1 MTTMQAAVFV
11 TLLFIA
17 LAIPFIVRS
26 IVWSRFINQMKKGD
40 AQKALSILRS
50 KSYKL
55 LFSEYDQNW
64 NILRVYISLG
74 DYKKIAAQVELM
86 FQKPLSERQTY
97 QIASQTYFYFL
108 DAQNKEWSKFLL
120 EKIKDSNHP
129 EEYEYDCM
137 LYRIMIEKES
147 KDIETIKK
155 MLSNKE
161 KDVVKKSDREDHAF
175 HIGLLQYLLAL
186 QYGYQ
191 GNTSKKES
199 YARKAR
205 NNLKNT
211 PYYRKAK
218 QLIAHG

>member
-137 LYRIMIEKES
+137 LYRIMIEK
-147 KDIETIKK
+147 

>member
-1 MTTMQAAVFV
+1 MTTMQAAVFL

-26 IVWSRFINQMKKGD
+26 IVWSRFINQMKKGN
-40 AQKALSILRS
+40 AQKALSILQS

-74 DYKKIAAQVELM
+74 DYKKITRQVELM
-86 FQKPLSERQTY
+86 FQKPLSQRQTY

-137 LYRIMIEKES
+137 LYRIMIEKRVR
-147 KDIETIKK
+147 I
-155 MLSNKE
+155 
-161 KDVVKKSDREDHAF
+161 
-175 HIGLLQYLLAL
+175 
-186 QYGYQ
+186 
-191 GNTSKKES
+191 
-199 YARKAR
+199 
-205 NNLKNT
+205 
-211 PYYRKAK
+211 
-218 QLIAHG
+218 